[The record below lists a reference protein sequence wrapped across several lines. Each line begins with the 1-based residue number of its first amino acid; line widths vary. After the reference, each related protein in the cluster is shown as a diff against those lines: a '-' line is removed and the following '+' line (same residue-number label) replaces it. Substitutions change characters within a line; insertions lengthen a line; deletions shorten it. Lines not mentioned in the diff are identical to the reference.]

1 MKFIVSTTALLKQLQ
16 SISGALAG
24 NKVLPILDNFLF
36 DIKKNN
42 LTLCSSDLETS
53 MITQLE
59 IECKEN
65 IKVAIEG
72 KQLLDVLKN
81 LSEQPLTFKVEEEN
95 FSVEITSDNGIY
107 KLNGED
113 GDNFPKIQNSSDNVK
128 SITLA
133 GGDLAHIINSSFFAI
148 GQEELRPAMTGLYFQ
163 LDKEGCKFVSTDAH
177 RLVSIKRNDLKHNE
191 SANFIVPRKSIG
203 IVKNI
208 LPNDLT
214 PVKVAYDKNNAY
226 FDTGNIQLVC
236 RLIDAK
242 YPDYEA
248 VIPTENP
255 NVLSIAKDD
264 LLGALKR
271 VCIFSNKT
279 TNQVAFNL
287 KGSQLHIK
295 GQDLDFSNEA
305 DETLAC
311 NYNGADLEIG
321 FNGKFLIEMLLAVD
335 SDNIRLEMSSP
346 SRAGILLPEQQSNN
360 EDLLMLIMP
369 IMLSGN
375 Y

>member
-1 MKFIVSTTALLKQLQ
+1 
-16 SISGALAG
+16 
-24 NKVLPILDNFLF
+24 
-36 DIKKNN
+36 
-42 LTLCSSDLETS
+42 
-53 MITQLE
+53 
-59 IECKEN
+59 
-65 IKVAIEG
+65 
-72 KQLLDVLKN
+72 
-81 LSEQPLTFKVEEEN
+81 
-95 FSVEITSDNGIY
+95 
-107 KLNGED
+107 
-113 GDNFPKIQNSSDNVK
+113 
-128 SITLA
+128 
-133 GGDLAHIINSSFFAI
+133 
-148 GQEELRPAMTGLYFQ
+148 MTGLYFQ
-163 LDKEGCKFVSTDAH
+163 LGKDGCNFVSTDAH
-177 RLVSIKRNDLKHNE
+177 RLVSIKRSDLKHEE

-214 PVKVAYDKNNAY
+214 PAQIAYDKNNAY
-226 FDTGNIQLVC
+226 FDCGNIQLVC

-287 KGSQLHIK
+287 KGSQLHIT

-305 DETLAC
+305 DETLVC
-311 NYNGADLEIG
+311 NYNGVDLEIG
-321 FNGKFLIEMLLAVD
+321 FNGKFLIDMLSALNC
-335 SDNIRLEMSSP
+335 DNIRFEMSSP
-346 SRAGILLPEQQSNN
+346 SRAGIVVPEQQATN
-360 EDLLMLIMP
+360 ENLLMLIMP